1 MQPTMSE
8 DEIKALRTFAKFKTV
23 TTMPTNVGFDT
34 QPDDAISV
42 EDDIPL
48 DVPNGLVRVDPT
60 TPWEQLELPD
70 KYDALSLPMIGMR
83 AHIHGLEAR
92 SNFDGMI
99 VTLDVW
105 NRDDQYFEPR

>member
-1 MQPTMSE
+1 MERERRRRRYEMQATMSE
-8 DEIKALRTFAKFKTV
+8 DEIKAFRTFAKFKTV
-23 TTMPTNVGFDT
+23 TTMPPNAGFDT

-48 DVPNGLVRVDPT
+48 DVSNGLVEVDPT

-83 AHIHGLEAR
+83 AQIHG
-92 SNFDGMI
+92 
-99 VTLDVW
+99 
-105 NRDDQYFEPR
+105 